1 MRGTTAIKRL
11 AFVSTTTIHP
21 MCSTS
26 AASSSPGEDSGN
38 KSSAIADELFLQRPH
53 TVESRQVLNDTHHR
67 ILRCYK
73 SPRKNRLRKPR
84 K

>member
-1 MRGTTAIKRL
+1 VRGTTAIKRL

-53 TVESRQVLNDTHHR
+53 TVESRQVLNDAHHR
-67 ILRCYK
+67 ICAVTKALEK
-73 SPRKNRLRKPR
+73 QPS
-84 K
+84 